1 MVLENTKTLIGRINT
16 LRIIRVFD
24 GIRSID
30 SLLSAERLSAERY
43 DTDPV

>member
-1 MVLENTKTLIGRINT
+1 MVLENTKTFIGGVNT

-24 GIRSID
+24 DIRPIN
-30 SLLSAERLSAERY
+30 LILSTERH